1 MAKETQALERNS
13 APAAGL
19 DARVAFQVIPFVLGF
34 AAYVYVVGW
43 VADWLHLAAAH
54 LPVDVVSSYS
64 TARILGDGLRT
75 TALTSVA
82 FTLLCLLAYA
92 VSKPNWGETGA
103 EWREIAE
110 EHGVLA
116 AVTTRKVKP
125 GPVKTLRI
133 KRRKKT
139 ESSPNGVQ
147 RKAHK
152 TQQSGQDAESSGRA
166 DGGNAEGPAVDES
179 SGCGT
184 TLEASS
190 GTARLSSTQASE
202 AWLRIIAGFSILTV
216 AGVLAIVVA
225 VGLGELEPGVP
236 WLATLLAVALFC
248 TVAAALSLHGPLRWL
263 RTHFALWVLVWAAA
277 LFASAPLGMLLL
289 VAALISTF
297 GGALARQERLGSIAA
312 WIGSPIPWALFA
324 TVALLGF
331 AYQAIPPVSFPGAV
345 LATTAGQERLGGYL
359 NRSSG
364 GMLLAECRQSVDATS
379 KDERVLFL
387 PTSAVRGITVG
398 GRAQVF
404 DTGRRPSLLSLGTE
418 LLGLGETPTL
428 IRPDLRPRSAT
439 CLGGVPDQTESAI
452 GALGNVVADPQPRRP
467 PHAEPGEPP
476 IEQRGPKEK
485 AFVELARRYQ
495 PTVEVSAAD
504 RNWPVSLDAV
514 LRELGPTRTPVCL
527 EPAHKCPP
535 SPEDLS
541 SKAGSSSPTEYLQFP
556 VRLKRDTSPTS
567 QLDAFE
573 RGLGVTSPPTLE
585 RWLTEPAILEP
596 WKTAQV
602 YFYYAGVRAT
612 NKWPPATRDP
622 RLPERLETLEYW
634 FFYQYNYFPFAVRP
648 HLMQDAPIAAD
659 RRDVD
664 FHQGDWEHVDVL
676 LDPKTHMPLWL
687 YMARH
692 SDEGVFIPW
701 GSPPMVLDGT
711 HTIIRAAFG
720 GHPSYPPNCGPQ
732 PRAKIIGLSSDWL
745 VCGPQFAFR
754 AQTTPLVDL
763 GRTTWACWPG
773 LFGEAFNGE
782 ERKSSGEPESVL
794 DLKGFKLVPG
804 PAAPLRQAENSDVCK
819 GGAND
824 ASYAEEHRR

>member
-1 MAKETQALERNS
+1 
-13 APAAGL
+13 
-19 DARVAFQVIPFVLGF
+19 
-34 AAYVYVVGW
+34 
-43 VADWLHLAAAH
+43 
-54 LPVDVVSSYS
+54 
-64 TARILGDGLRT
+64 
-75 TALTSVA
+75 
-82 FTLLCLLAYA
+82 
-92 VSKPNWGETGA
+92 
-103 EWREIAE
+103 
-110 EHGVLA
+110 
-116 AVTTRKVKP
+116 
-125 GPVKTLRI
+125 
-133 KRRKKT
+133 
-139 ESSPNGVQ
+139 
-147 RKAHK
+147 
-152 TQQSGQDAESSGRA
+152 
-166 DGGNAEGPAVDES
+166 
-179 SGCGT
+179 
-184 TLEASS
+184 
-190 GTARLSSTQASE
+190 
-202 AWLRIIAGFSILTV
+202 
-216 AGVLAIVVA
+216 
-225 VGLGELEPGVP
+225 
-236 WLATLLAVALFC
+236 
-248 TVAAALSLHGPLRWL
+248 
-263 RTHFALWVLVWAAA
+263 
-277 LFASAPLGMLLL
+277 
-289 VAALISTF
+289 
-297 GGALARQERLGSIAA
+297 
-312 WIGSPIPWALFA
+312 
-324 TVALLGF
+324 
-331 AYQAIPPVSFPGAV
+331 
-345 LATTAGQERLGGYL
+345 
-359 NRSSG
+359 
-364 GMLLAECRQSVDATS
+364 
-379 KDERVLFL
+379 
-387 PTSAVRGITVG
+387 
-398 GRAQVF
+398 
-404 DTGRRPSLLSLGTE
+404 
-418 LLGLGETPTL
+418 
-428 IRPDLRPRSAT
+428 
-439 CLGGVPDQTESAI
+439 
-452 GALGNVVADPQPRRP
+452 VADPRPRRP

-476 IEQRGPKEK
+476 IEQRGPNDK
-485 AFVELARRYQ
+485 ALVELARRYQ
-495 PTVEVSAAD
+495 PTLEASAAD

-535 SPEDLS
+535 SPEDLG
-541 SKAGSSSPTEYLQFP
+541 SKAGSSSPTEYLQYP

-648 HLMQDAPIAAD
+648 NLMQDAPIAAD
-659 RRDVD
+659 KRDVD

-676 LDPKTHMPLWL
+676 LDPNTHMPLWL